1 MTEHRIQ
8 DFAVIG
14 GAIARNDEGLIEGR
28 LLLTGDVTLVFVMDK
43 DGARWH
49 WQPED
54 PTFAATRLGMFG
66 SDTDQPGAEELQLL
80 AEHGV
85 AAMDFARL
93 QILDIAQDD
102 LNTVEH
108 HRSTPE
114 RTAQA

>member
-8 DFAVIG
+8 DFAVVS

-54 PTFAATRLGMFG
+54 PTFAATRFGMFG
-66 SDTDQPGAEELQLL
+66 TDTDQPDADELRVL

-85 AAMDFARL
+85 GEEDFRRL
-93 QILDIAQDD
+93 KMLDVAQHD
-102 LNTVEH
+102 LKTV
-108 HRSTPE
+108 
-114 RTAQA
+114 A

>member
-8 DFAVIG
+8 DFAVVS

-28 LLLTGDVTLVFVMDK
+28 LMLTGDVTLVFVMDK

-66 SDTDQPGAEELQLL
+66 TDTDQPSAPSRRRGMRRCKKLPACHAERVCHETCSAL
-80 AEHGV
+80 
-85 AAMDFARL
+85 R
-93 QILDIAQDD
+93 
-102 LNTVEH
+102 
-108 HRSTPE
+108 R
-114 RTAQA
+114 